1 MSIEIVSVGSSSSGN
16 SYIIMTGGRTLILDA
31 GLPAKKIMAALESL
45 GTDPEEVDAVLI
57 THEHIDHVRSIRA
70 VSRKCSEA
78 VVVASRGTAEH
89 TENFRHVPEERL
101 RLIKA
106 GERITLGRRE
116 GMSEYLEDCK
126 DITIKAFALS
136 HDAAEPLSY
145 VISDGDESIAAVTD
159 SGVITDEIFEAVRD
173 ADQLVFEANHDVD
186 MLMFGEYP
194 YPVKVR
200 IKGDRGHLSNDYAGD
215 VLTRILEYRCHDAQG
230 DSSVATLPQNDRV
243 ECHPE
248 RSEGSQ
254 GDSSVATLPQNDRVE
269 CHPER
274 SEGSQGD
281 SSVATLPQNDKKPL
295 RIMLAHLS
303 FHNNMPLFARQ
314 TVEAALHDAGFTRG
328 IDYTLE
334 VAAKEGLTFMEPLN
348 VEDGSLRPSGDIS
361 E

>member
-215 VLTRILEYRCHDAQG
+215 VLTRILEYRCHYAQG

-254 GDSSVATLPQNDRVE
+254 GDSSVATF
-269 CHPER
+269 
-274 SEGSQGD
+274 
-281 SSVATLPQNDKKPL
+281 PQNDKKPL